1 MPMNTLYVGIDVS
14 LKTNQV
20 CSINFNQDM
29 FFNES
34 FENSPEGYE
43 KTVVKLLDVLEK
55 HEELAKVLICM
66 ETTNVYHIHSS
77 SLLASEPRLSPFGC
91 KVYVENAKS
100 IENYKRTFID
110 REKTDPEDAYLVADY
125 LRVGKCRGHHPV
137 TGYQKLALQRITR
150 QRMHVAELLGKEKQY
165 LSSNLY
171 LKFSALKVNPND
183 NPFSNTFSKTASF
196 MLSDYLTTEE
206 IVNASIEDLVT
217 KIGEL
222 SRNRFADVEEV
233 AKLLQKASR
242 DSYRLDKVS
251 SDAVSISMA
260 SSFRLIR
267 MYEDEIKLLDKEI
280 LRIIDGNQN
289 NYYKIL
295 TSIKGI
301 GPVYAAGII
310 AEIDN
315 INFFETDSKL
325 AAYAGLRWKKND
337 SGNKHSEHTKQ
348 TKTGNTYLRYYLVEA
363 AGSITKYNDEYSVYY
378 HKKYKEVKINKHKRA
393 LVLTARKL
401 VRLIYGMLR
410 HGKLYGYSYQSS
422 IS

>member
-1 MPMNTLYVGIDVS
+1 MPTKTLYVGIDVS

-20 CSINFNQDM
+20 CSINFNQDVY
-29 FFNES
+29 FNES

-43 KTVVKLLDVLEK
+43 KTVVKLLSVLKE
-55 HEELAKVLICM
+55 HEELTKVLICM

-91 KVYVENAKS
+91 KVYVENAKA
-100 IENYKRTFID
+100 IENYKRSFID

-137 TGYQKLALQRITR
+137 TGYHKMALQRLTR
-150 QRMHVAELLGKEKQY
+150 QRRHVAELLGKEKQY

-183 NPFSNTFSKTASF
+183 NPFSNTFSKTASY

-206 IVNASIEDLVT
+206 IVKASLEDLVT
-217 KIGEL
+217 KIIEL
-222 SRNRFADVEEV
+222 SKNRFADSEEV
-233 AKLLQKASR
+233 ARALQKISR
-242 DSYRLDKVS
+242 DSYRLDKTS

-260 SSFRLIR
+260 SSFRLIK
-267 MYEDEIKLLDKEI
+267 MYEDEMKLLDKEI

-337 SGNKHSEHTKQ
+337 SGNKISEHTKQ

-363 AGSITKYNDEYSVYY
+363 TGSIIRFNDEYAAYY
-378 HKKYKEVKINKHKRA
+378 YKKCKEVKINKHKRA

-410 HGKLYGYSYQSS
+410 HSRLYDTSYQSS
-422 IS
+422 TN

>member
-34 FENSPEGYE
+34 FENSPEGCE
-43 KTVVKLLDVLEK
+43 KLTVKLLSVLEK
-55 HEELAKVLICM
+55 HEELTKVLICM

-91 KVYVENAKS
+91 KVYIENAKS

-125 LRVGKCRGHHPV
+125 LRVGKCKKSHPV

-183 NPFSNTFSKTASF
+183 NPFSNTFSKTASY

-222 SRNRFADVEEV
+222 SKNRFADSKEV
-233 AKLLQKASR
+233 AKLLQKAAR

-267 MYEDEIKLLDKEI
+267 MYEDEMKLLDKEI

-315 INFFETDSKL
+315 INFFGTDSKL

-337 SGNKHSEHTKQ
+337 SGDKHSEHTKQ

-363 AGSITKYNDEYSVYY
+363 AGSIIRFNDEYSAYY
-378 HKKYKEVKINKHKRA
+378 YKKCKEVKINKHKRA
-393 LVLTARKL
+393 LVLTARKF

-410 HGKLYGYSYQSS
+410 HGKLYDHSYQSS

>member
-1 MPMNTLYVGIDVS
+1 MPTKTLYVGIDVS

-20 CSINFNQDM
+20 CSINFNQDV

-34 FENSPEGYE
+34 FDNSPVGCE
-43 KTVVKLLDVLEK
+43 KLVVKLLDVFEK
-55 HEELAKVLICM
+55 HNELTKVLVCM

-77 SLLASEPRLSPFGC
+77 NLLASDPRLSPFGC
-91 KVYVENAKS
+91 KVYIENAKS

-137 TGYQKLALQRITR
+137 TGYQKIALQRLTR
-150 QRMHVAELLGKEKQY
+150 QRRHIAELIGKEKQY

-183 NPFSNTFSKTASF
+183 NPFSNTFSKTASY
-196 MLSDYLTTEE
+196 MLSDYLTVEE
-206 IVNASIEDLVT
+206 IVNAKIEDLVT

-222 SRNRFADVEEV
+222 SKNRFADSNEV
-233 AKLLQKASR
+233 AKLLKKVSR
-242 DSYRLDKVS
+242 DSFRLDKVT

-260 SSFRLIR
+260 SSFRLIK
-267 MYEDEIKLLDKEI
+267 MYEDELKSLDKEI
-280 LRIIDGNQN
+280 LRIIDGNKD
-289 NYYKIL
+289 NYFKIL

-301 GPVYAAGII
+301 GLVYAAGII
-310 AEIDN
+310 AEIDD
-315 INFFETDSKL
+315 INLFLNDDKL
-325 AAYAGLRWKKND
+325 AAYAGLRWKRNQ
-337 SGNKHSEHTKQ
+337 SGVKDSEHTRQ
-348 TKTGNTYLRYYLVEA
+348 TRTGNTFLRYYLVEA
-363 AGSITKYNDEYSVYY
+363 AGSIIRNDDNYAAYY
-378 HKKYKEVKINKHKRA
+378 HKKCKEVKINKHKRA

-401 VRLIYGMLR
+401 VRLIYGLLR
-410 HGKLYGYSYQSS
+410 HNKLYDTSYHSS